1 MPGAAFGLFKVNS
14 DTGEVVT
21 AVTLDREVQEVFTL
35 RGKGL
40 LDDASQVKIGSGRF
54 SGKI

>member
-1 MPGAAFGLFKVNS
+1 MPGAAFGLFKVNP

-21 AVTLDREVQEVFTL
+21 AVRLDREVQEVFTL
-35 RGKGL
+35 RGKGSL
-40 LDDASQVKIGSGRF
+40 NDASQVKIGSGRF